1 MFGGQVLGLFD
12 EVGDRYSSEGAG
24 AVAVCVFIVAEELND
39 IVLILLYNRL
49 PYRIIRNKA
58 ANKMRVVCWVEAARQ
73 LIGVCVV
80 DPMSIFMRHG
90 YGMDMLGVWMIIKG
104 MWVLAARDGVVLCL
118 CVKWVR
124 NSSR

>member
-49 PYRIIRNKA
+49 PYRIIRNKV

-80 DPMSIFMRHG
+80 DTTPSASDDDSHTLFFFFFFNKI
-90 YGMDMLGVWMIIKG
+90 
-104 MWVLAARDGVVLCL
+104 
-118 CVKWVR
+118 
-124 NSSR
+124 

>member
-24 AVAVCVFIVAEELND
+24 AVAVCVFVVAEELND

-49 PYRIIRNKA
+49 PYRIIRNKV

-80 DPMSIFMRHG
+80 DPTSIFMRAWICWERVDDNQGHV
-90 YGMDMLGVWMIIKG
+90 GVG
-104 MWVLAARDGVVLCL
+104 NRDGVVLCL
-118 CVKWVR
+118 CVRWVR

>member
-24 AVAVCVFIVAEELND
+24 AVAVCVFVVAEELND

-80 DPMSIFMRHG
+80 DTTSIFMCAWIWHG
-90 YGMDMLGVWMIIKG
+90 YVGRVSMIIKG
-104 MWVLAARDGVVLCL
+104 MWVLATAMELYSA
-118 CVKWVR
+118 CV
-124 NSSR
+124 